1 MKFDLLFLGIT
12 SQLKIKKREEI
23 ELKKES
29 EREEKRNKKRAE
41 ITRKRLNIDP
51 TYVEEKS
58 ENSPEEVK
66 KISISIRE
74 VNYALD
80 KLIEKYNFT
89 DFKSLNHLKIEEEM
103 LDTAKDI
110 VEKIEKINY
119 YVSHMGKDVNSDIN
133 SPSNPQNKTV
143 EMILGV

>member
-1 MKFDLLFLGIT
+1 M
-12 SQLKIKKREEI
+12 KIKKREEI
-23 ELKKES
+23 ELKKEL

-51 TYVEEKS
+51 TYVE

-89 DFKSLNHLKIEEEM
+89 DFKSLNNLKIEEEM
-103 LDTAKDI
+103 LNTAKDI

-119 YVSHMGKDVNSDIN
+119 YVSHMGKDLNSDIN
-133 SPSNPQNKTV
+133 SPSNPKNKTV

>member
-1 MKFDLLFLGIT
+1 M
-12 SQLKIKKREEI
+12 KIKKREEI

-51 TYVEEKS
+51 TYVEE
-58 ENSPEEVK
+58 NSPEEVK
-66 KISISIRE
+66 KISTSIRE

-103 LDTAKDI
+103 LNTAKDI

-119 YVSHMGKDVNSDIN
+119 YVSHMGKDLNSDIN

>member
-1 MKFDLLFLGIT
+1 
-12 SQLKIKKREEI
+12 LKIKKREEI

-51 TYVEEKS
+51 TYVEE
-58 ENSPEEVK
+58 NSPEEVK

-80 KLIEKYNFT
+80 KLIEKHNFT
-89 DFKSLNHLKIEEEM
+89 DFKSLNNLKIEEEM
-103 LDTAKDI
+103 LNTAKDT

-119 YVSHMGKDVNSDIN
+119 YVSHMGKDLNSDIN

>member
-1 MKFDLLFLGIT
+1 M
-12 SQLKIKKREEI
+12 KIKKREEI

-51 TYVEEKS
+51 TYVEE
-58 ENSPEEVK
+58 NSPEEVK

-80 KLIEKYNFT
+80 KLIEKHNFT

-103 LDTAKDI
+103 LNTAKDI

-119 YVSHMGKDVNSDIN
+119 YVSHMGKDLNSDIN

>member
-1 MKFDLLFLGIT
+1 
-12 SQLKIKKREEI
+12 LKIKKREEI

-29 EREEKRNKKRAE
+29 KREEKINKKRAE

-66 KISISIRE
+66 KISTSIRE